1 MSGRSNLAS
10 SLLLLA
16 DQRVEHDD
24 EGEHVEVHQEAELQE
39 HGGNSALVG
48 RQLAPNCV
56 SLSRPGHPQTVTT
69 FEEDPV
75 SRAGPVCVL
84 D

>member
-24 EGEHVEVHQEAELQE
+24 EGEQVEVHQEAELQE

-48 RQLAPNCV
+48 RQLAPCPTASFCLDRV
-56 SLSRPGHPQTVTT
+56 TLKPSQLSRKIG
-69 FEEDPV
+69 
-75 SRAGPVCVL
+75 
-84 D
+84 

>member
-24 EGEHVEVHQEAELQE
+24 EGEQVEVHQEAELQE

-56 SLSRPGHPQTVTT
+56 FLSRPQVTLK
-69 FEEDPV
+69 PSQL
-75 SRAGPVCVL
+75 SRKMG
-84 D
+84 